1 MRAPL
6 RQGGSTDFFGIAF
19 ALARWHEDDDRIV
32 IRPLQDQVVEEVIAI
47 APRYGDPYAL
57 TATSPEVENIPVI
70 IVGTRGGW
78 AVSRV
83 QIACSKPAKRYRAF
97 CRTR

>member
-32 IRPLQDQVVEEVIAI
+32 VRPLQDQVEEVIAV
-47 APRYGDPYAL
+47 APRHGDPHAL
-57 TATSPEVENIPVI
+57 PATSPELENIRSLLSGRADARRVAELRSLVQNLPNG
-70 IVGTRGGW
+70 IVHFAGHG
-78 AVSRV
+78 
-83 QIACSKPAKRYRAF
+83 
-97 CRTR
+97 